1 MRTHLLKLALLL
13 AALPAFAQTVQYP
26 GQFGDN
32 PNQIAVTPGW
42 LYLNKMHY
50 AGTWTATTS
59 YNAQDLVFY
68 GGASYISL
76 QTANMGNAPATS
88 PGWWILFLGSGSNTA
103 PAAWGNILGSM
114 SNQLD
119 LTSALN
125 GKEPSIAPGTTAQ
138 FWRGDK
144 TWQPAPVMSF
154 IGRQGAITAQ
164 SGDYTTSLV
173 TEGTSLYFTNAR
185 AIAAVLPAI
194 SGSSPIAFNYLTGV
208 ISCPTCGGATVWG
221 GITGSLSSQ
230 VDLASALNGKEPS
243 IAPGT
248 TAQFWRGDKTWQQ
261 PPVISFGSRTGAI
274 VPISGDYT
282 TAMVTESGN
291 LYFTNPRAIAAVLPA
306 LSASSPLGYNS
317 STGAF
322 TCPGCGAY
330 TGSGTG
336 AVATTVSTVLQV
348 TGRSLDFCT
357 TVDGSTDN
365 TTCLQSALNSLG
377 VKYATLEIEPGSA
390 TSGNTAINYVC
401 SKLTW
406 GPASYGHVHI
416 LRGAE
421 TSCALPAKDG
431 THDIQNDNST
441 PPIPDQSY
449 TLQNYQSGAFYACI
463 GGCGVNDLTI
473 SGTYTGSQ
481 SSTQLCVEISATGTN
496 DTMKWGYSV
505 SGSSCT
511 GGGGPTTITG
521 GVGIALT
528 GTGLTATFA
537 ASSGHTAVSGANG
550 DMWLD
555 LLFASTSAPGSLV
568 VTSGGHSAALAAGG
582 IGFGASASPAASQ
595 GVQAESALNG
605 VANTAGA
612 SLNLSPGA
620 GTGTGASGSVRVASC
635 IPGSSGATQNACT
648 AQWLFSGVNL
658 LPAGDMGTE
667 VFGGASNRPNAKL
680 WNVTANT
687 LMTGSGAT
695 GCGSING
702 CLALT
707 EGSTPP
713 TSTAGNDVCYGDSVT
728 HTIKCGFNG
737 SSLLPLAQLGLLSFD
752 STAAGLAAP
761 TGNAVFTFPS
771 STTVQHSL
779 IGTAPASNGSGNGTA
794 EGDIFDVTA
803 GAGGACTAGSACSGG
818 AGGGMSLTL
827 GAGGAANPTVGAGTG
842 AAGGALALNTGA
854 GGASGGAS
862 AGNGGNA
869 GSIAL
874 NTGNGGA
881 GTANNSSGGN
891 GGAIQIS
898 GGNGGAAN
906 GSGTGGNGGAILITS
921 GAGGTGG
928 TNGNLGQVSLQQNGT
943 TFLNANANGGLN
955 ISSTNAIRTT
965 TIIGGKDTS
974 ANAANGGLIA
984 RGSDQTGGS
993 GGGASQGGPVLIR
1006 GGNNAQSTAA
1016 SNAGSVLIIAGA
1028 STGATQGVQGLTTV
1042 ATSYIKGATVTQWN
1056 LECESATL
1064 TVTDCGASA
1073 VSWLGVAQLVNTNT
1087 VQLAISGQ
1095 VAVNASAAVTLG
1107 HTVCVGTTAGKV
1119 TDSGGTA
1126 ACTAGLTAGVVMDI
1140 SGKSYTF
1147 GDGTTLTTSSTLPLI
1162 QIMHF

>member
-185 AIAAVLPAI
+185 AIAAVLPA
-194 SGSSPIAFNYLTGV
+194 
-208 ISCPTCGGATVWG
+208 
-221 GITGSLSSQ
+221 
-230 VDLASALNGKEPS
+230 
-243 IAPGT
+243 
-248 TAQFWRGDKTWQQ
+248 
-261 PPVISFGSRTGAI
+261 
-274 VPISGDYT
+274 
-282 TAMVTESGN
+282 
-291 LYFTNPRAIAAVLPA
+291 

-317 STGAF
+317 STGVF

-390 TSGNTAINYVC
+390 TSGNTAINYVS

-702 CLALT
+702 CLA
-707 EGSTPP
+707 STPP